1 MEEIREERQLIDRFE
16 AQVGEQRQINFQR
29 NDDNL
34 DLLAQSDAL
43 ENHIKMVYE
52 QNKMIKHEINQF
64 IQEDDEIAQ

>member
-52 QNKMIKHEINQF
+52 QNKMIEHEIN
-64 IQEDDEIAQ
+64 